1 MTTEN
6 LHILLEKLLQT
17 EGEQTWLEFKTN
29 VAKQKSSVTFE
40 GIGEYISALSNGA
53 TISNKDFAY
62 LILGIEDETQKIVG
76 TNFKPSQHKMGNQD
90 YELWLRLG
98 IYPKINFEIF
108 EFEYQSKQIVI
119 FRIPAA
125 VSQPVNFQKK
135 PFIRINS
142 QKTDLRNYPEYVRM
156 IYNSLEDWSAKII
169 EHATVN
175 DLDES
180 AVQLA
185 RTKFKEKSHNQPFY
199 SEIDNWDTITLLD
212 KARITINGKI
222 TNTAILLLGKSES
235 IHYILPAV
243 AEISWKLD
251 TEEKAYEHFAP
262 PLLINTTNL
271 LKQIRNVKYK
281 FFPSNEL
288 ISTEVN
294 KYDTRVILEALHNA
308 IAHQDYSANSRVLV
322 IEKIDK
328 LIFSNAG
335 SFYDG
340 SPEEYILGD
349 KTPEKYRNTWLTKA
363 MVNLNMIDTV
373 GYGIHTMYV
382 EQRKRFFPL
391 PDYSNS
397 KENKVILEIY
407 GHAIDE
413 NYSLLLMNRSD
424 LPLASVILLD
434 RVQKKL
440 SIPQQEANSLRKE
453 GLIEGRKPNY
463 YVTAKIA
470 EKTNIKADYIKTRG
484 FDDKYFKDMIIE
496 YLTKF
501 KKASKSDIYE
511 LIYDK
516 LPDKLDDKQKLNKIK
531 NILYSLSKKEGK
543 IINNGSNRIA
553 KWELI

>member
-6 LHILLEKLLQT
+6 LHKLLEKLLQT

-29 VAKQKSSVTFE
+29 VAEKRASVTPK

-53 TISNKDFAY
+53 TISNNDFGY
-62 LILGIEDETQKIVG
+62 LILGIEDETQNIVG
-76 TNFKPSQHKMGNQD
+76 TNFKPSQFKIGNQD
-90 YELWLRLG
+90 YELWLRVG

-119 FRIPAA
+119 FRMPAA

-142 QKTDLRNYPEYVRM
+142 QKTDLRNYPEYVRT

-175 DLDES
+175 NLDEN

-185 RTKFKEKSHNQPFY
+185 LQKFKEKSRNQQFY
-199 SEIDNWDTITLLD
+199 SEIDNWDTITFLD
-212 KARITINGKI
+212 KARITIDGKI
-222 TNTAILLLGKSES
+222 TNTAILLLGKPES

-243 AEISWKLD
+243 AEISWKLE

-281 FFPSNEL
+281 FFPTDEL
-288 ISTEVN
+288 LATEVN

-328 LIFSNAG
+328 LIFTNAG
-335 SFYDG
+335 SFFDG
-340 SPEEYILGD
+340 SPEEYVLGE

-373 GYGIHTMYV
+373 GYGIHTMYI

-397 KENKVILEIY
+397 KDNKVILEIY

-424 LPLASVILLD
+424 LSLPSVILLD

-440 SIPQQEANSLRKE
+440 PIPQQEANNLRKE

-516 LPDKLDDKQKLNKIK
+516 LPDILNDKQKLNKIK
-531 NILYSLSKKEGK
+531 NLLYSLSKKEGR
-543 IINNGSNRIA
+543 IINKGSNRIA

>member
-1 MTTEN
+1 MTEEN
-6 LHILLEKLLQT
+6 LHKLLEKLLRT
-17 EGEQTWLEFKTN
+17 ESEQTWLEFKTN
-29 VAKQKSSVTFE
+29 VAEKRASVTPG

-53 TISNKDFAY
+53 TISNKEFAY
-62 LILGIEDETQKIVG
+62 LILGIEDETQNIVG

-108 EFEYQSKQIVI
+108 EFEYKSKQVVI

-180 AVQLA
+180 AVKLA
-185 RTKFKEKSHNQPFY
+185 RNKFKEKSHNQPFY
-199 SEIDNWDTITLLD
+199 SEIDNWDTITFLD

-222 TNTAILLLGKSES
+222 TNTAILLLGKPES
-235 IHYILPAV
+235 IHYLLLAV

-281 FFPSNEL
+281 FFPSDEL
-288 ISTEVN
+288 LATEVN

-308 IAHQDYSANSRVLV
+308 IAHQDYSANSRVIV

-328 LIFSNAG
+328 LIFTNAG
-335 SFYDG
+335 SFFDG
-340 SPEEYILGD
+340 SPEEYVLGE
-349 KTPEKYRNTWLTKA
+349 KTPEKYRNSWLTKA

-373 GYGIHTMYV
+373 GYGIHTMYI

-424 LPLASVILLD
+424 LPLTSVILLD

-440 SIPQQEANSLRKE
+440 PIPPQEANSLRKE
-453 GLIEGRKPNY
+453 GLLEGRKPNY

-511 LIYDK
+511 LVYDK
-516 LPDKLDDKQKLNKIK
+516 LPDILDDKQKLNKIK
-531 NILYSLSKKEGK
+531 NLLYSLSKKEGK
-543 IINNGSNRIA
+543 IINTGSNRIA